1 MDAFSGSTISL
12 SEVDELN
19 RISNSSG
26 IYELIREFYTTHV
39 FGHHIKVLG
48 TGVVPHDFE
57 SDVNDQW
64 KKKFRWAVFNSIL
77 VYGICVIG
85 YDSRPQK
92 PDDELLA
99 TNENTASE
107 GHEKPD
113 TALIQPARPALR
125 SFHVIPV
132 PDVIITYKRDTIL
145 NQMTV
150 HVKRRYPSLHS
161 NEGLGEALSNVRVLI
176 QENSFVNGVHVTSP
190 LATVQ
195 GKILA
200 YENLITSVGVI
211 VDRMAGQDWAE
222 ETVDKQ
228 QPPSA
233 EDLINLTSADDTLGR
248 ASITYQSERIGL
260 NHRDSQLA
268 DQLSRDDAAR
278 NRQQNAT
285 LRQRKSLNPLLDGSR
300 LSEPVLPTWQ
310 ERSGYTVAPNKR
322 LVFFPTINT
331 PGNIAEIAN
340 LLLSEIAFPFSLNAS
355 VILDQVTGNSSH
367 TMMMKTTNE
376 NIKRFVTKMHRLL
389 EDFMRVIY
397 NDLYRDEINADQRYV
412 FSTIDLSD
420 PDRAL
425 AHWKKHDVRFSFEYI
440 GKIEYEQLK
449 MLYDD
454 GVIDE
459 ESFVHRALALH
470 DIAEPQKITP
480 SKKRERDEAAEL
492 SRTRKQM
499 SIGNSGTKG
508 PEANSQEKEKDE

>member
-1 MDAFSGSTISL
+1 MDAFSGTTVSV
-12 SEVDELN
+12 SEIDELN

-48 TGVVPHDFE
+48 AGAMPHDFE
-57 SDVNDQW
+57 DEVNSEW
-64 KKKFRWAVFNSIL
+64 KKKFRWSVFNSIL
-77 VYGICVIG
+77 VYGYCVIG
-85 YDSRPQK
+85 YDTKPDQPEDDALVTDNGDPTNKEPIDTTPKPQK
-92 PDDELLA
+92 
-99 TNENTASE
+99 
-107 GHEKPD
+107 
-113 TALIQPARPALR
+113 RPVMR

-132 PDVIITYKRDTIL
+132 PDVTVTYKRDTVANKI
-145 NQMTV
+145 MI
-150 HVKRRYPSLHS
+150 HVKRRYPSLDS
-161 NEGLGEALSNVRVLI
+161 NEGLGEVLSNVRVLY
-176 QENSFVNGVHVTSP
+176 QENSFINGVHVTSP

-211 VDRMAGQDWAE
+211 IDRMAGQDWAE

-228 QPPSA
+228 QPPTA

-248 ASITYQSERIGL
+248 ASVAYQSERIGL
-260 NHRDSQLA
+260 SHRESQLA
-268 DQLSRDDAAR
+268 DQLSRDDAKR
-278 NRQQNAT
+278 NQQQDAT
-285 LRQRKSLNPLLDGSR
+285 LRQRKSLNPLLEGSR
-300 LSEPVLPTWQ
+300 LSQPVLPTWQ

-331 PGNIAEIAN
+331 PSNIGDIAN

-367 TMMMKTTNE
+367 DMMMRTTNE

-397 NDLYRDEINADQRYV
+397 NDLYRDEIDADQRYV

-420 PDRAL
+420 QDRAL
-425 AHWKKHDVRFSFEYI
+425 AHWKKHDVRFSFEYV
-440 GKIEYEQLK
+440 GKMEYEQLK
-449 MLYDD
+449 LLYTD

-459 ESFVHRALALH
+459 ASFVHRALALF
-470 DIAEPQKITP
+470 DITEPQTITP
-480 SKKRERDEAAEL
+480 SKKRDHDETREL
-492 SRTRKQM
+492 NHAQKQM
-499 SIGNSGTKG
+499 SIGQQNT
-508 PEANSQEKEKDE
+508 EKDGEKRQKKDT